1 MNNARIVP
9 RPLAATPLSERFP
22 LPAELRLTVGPGA
35 ERPARL
41 LAEYLDR
48 PRTDQGPSIDLE
60 IAPGTAPESYRLH
73 ITPESVR
80 LTAPAEAGLF
90 HGVQTLRQLLAL
102 SPDGASWP
110 CLTIEDA
117 PLLPWRGVTLDV
129 ARHFMPLDFLYTF
142 VDLLALHKLNVL
154 HLHLTDDQ
162 GWRIEIDGLPRLTEV
177 GAWRTETMIG
187 PAGSDRFDGVPHG
200 GFYTREELGG
210 LVRYAADRGV
220 RIVPEIE
227 MPGHARAALAA
238 YPELGVHGR
247 PLPVWTSWGICAD
260 VFGVHDRALDFCRDV
275 LGQVTDVFPDRYVH
289 IGGDECPSVQW
300 ASDPWS
306 RRRAAELGLAEP
318 ARLHAWFL
326 GRIRDFLAESG
337 RRGVS
342 WDTAAPEPGGLPTD
356 LVLAAWL
363 DPAHAARSIARGHQ
377 VLLTPHQSTFL
388 DYPQRDHPD
397 EPPGQPGQ
405 IVTLEDVYS
414 FDPLASADARLP
426 VVSTET
432 ADPGVLGA
440 QAQLWTEF
448 LPTPGDV
455 LRAAYPRLC
464 AFAEAAWSDG
474 PRDRSDFHA
483 GLAAHTPLLVR
494 LGALT
499 ARRAADP
506 SAVAWSK
513 PGDRAAKIEA

>member
-1 MNNARIVP
+1 LTLTVP
-9 RPLAATPLSERFP
+9 RPLAATPSPGRFA
-22 LPAELRLTVGPGA
+22 LPAELRLTGGPGA
-35 ERPARL
+35 ERPTRL

-48 PRTDQGPSIDLE
+48 PRTGQGPPIRLH
-60 IAPGTAPESYRLH
+60 IAPGGAPETHHLE

-80 LTAPAEAGLF
+80 LTAPDEAGLF
-90 HGVQTLRQLLAL
+90 HGVQSLRQLLAL

-117 PLLPWRGVTLDV
+117 PLLPWRGVMLDV

-162 GWRIEIDGLPRLTEV
+162 GWRIEIDGLPRLTEI
-177 GAWRTETMIG
+177 GAWRSETMIG

-210 LVRYAADRGV
+210 LVRHAADRGV

-238 YPELGVHGR
+238 YPELGVQHGR
-247 PLPVWTSWGICAD
+247 PQPVWTSWGISED
-260 VFGVHDRALDFCRDV
+260 VFGVHERALDFCRDV

-300 ASDPWS
+300 ESDPWS
-306 RRRAAELGLAEP
+306 RGRAAELGLDEP

-326 GRIRDFLAESG
+326 GRIRDFLAEAG

-342 WDTAAPEPGGLPTD
+342 WDTAAPEPSGLPTD

-377 VLLTPHQSTFL
+377 VLLTPHKSTFL

-397 EPPGQPGQ
+397 EPPGQPGH
-405 IVTLEDVYS
+405 IVTLEDVYG
-414 FDPLASADARLP
+414 FDPLASGDARLP
-426 VVSTET
+426 VVSGEST
-432 ADPGVLGA
+432 APGVLGA

-448 LPTPGDV
+448 LPTTGDV
-455 LRAAYPRLC
+455 LRAAFPRLC
-464 AFAEAAWSDG
+464 AFAETAWSGGARDG
-474 PRDRSDFHA
+474 SDFDA
-483 GLAAHTPLLVR
+483 RLAAHTPLLVR

-506 SAVAWSK
+506 STAVWSK
-513 PGDRAAKIEA
+513 PGDQAAKIEV